1 MSEGAFTN
9 AEVCELA
16 AKVLKETNGDAAK
29 AAEAVILR
37 ALDRNSKDNI
47 SCMIVL
53 FGGPPAGSGGAMG
66 RHRESSTSFSAGNA
80 PAAFTLGKQRELQ
93 PGSLVGSENASFV
106 KAYVVMCER
115 GGMSFAEATEKRYDL
130 LLKRKGTPAAREEDE
145 TELELI
151 GKPEGAEGSAQRK
164 GWFEEWAKRC
174 QERSDEDGDGA
185 GVGSGPMDQLAMM
198 RMLMQVMQPAGV
210 GPGGGIHGR
219 GSAAGRGRGRGRG
232 GR

>member
-1 MSEGAFTN
+1 
-9 AEVCELA
+9 
-16 AKVLKETNGDAAK
+16 
-29 AAEAVILR
+29 
-37 ALDRNSKDNI
+37 
-47 SCMIVL
+47 
-53 FGGPPAGSGGAMG
+53 
-66 RHRESSTSFSAGNA
+66 
-80 PAAFTLGKQRELQ
+80 
-93 PGSLVGSENASFV
+93 
-106 KAYVVMCER
+106 
-115 GGMSFAEATEKRYDL
+115 MSFAEATEKRYDL

-164 GWFEEWAKRC
+164 GWFEQWAKRC

-198 RMLMQVMQPAGV
+198 RMLMQVMQPAGE